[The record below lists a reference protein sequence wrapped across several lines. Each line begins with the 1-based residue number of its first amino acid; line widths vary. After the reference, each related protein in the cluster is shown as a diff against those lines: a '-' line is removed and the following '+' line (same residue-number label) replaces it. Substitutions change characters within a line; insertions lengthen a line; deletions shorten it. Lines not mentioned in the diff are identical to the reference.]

1 MTFDF
6 WTQLHKHTDHQRT
19 KIINCTSQCV
29 DFKDKKWKSQKRED
43 AKSRHS
49 FWRTSRF
56 IWCSEKQRQGN
67 YLKRR
72 ATLPRRISYCLLSC
86 CLLALLK
93 AQNAPSRSQITY
105 SLQKKP
111 TTEAACTAAAM
122 GNFLLPPD
130 MSARASGNF
139 HTATVKSTKHCLVF
153 NNPRNY
159 CHVPSETMRRK
170 RAHLG
175 DTVCWKHGKAM
186 FLYYTH
192 LAWSSCQAG
201 LSLAVRR
208 LSHNTARSGGQ
219 GDATGLM
226 QCRGHQLSKLRYST
240 AL

>member
-1 MTFDF
+1 ME
-6 WTQLHKHTDHQRT
+6 
-19 KIINCTSQCV
+19 
-29 DFKDKKWKSQKRED
+29 KSQKQED

-56 IWCSEKQRQGN
+56 IWCSERQRQGN

-72 ATLPRRISYCLLSC
+72 ATLPRRISYRLLSC

-93 AQNAPSRSQITY
+93 VQNAPSRSQIMY
-105 SLQKKP
+105 SLQKKT
-111 TTEAACTAAAM
+111 TTEVACKAAVM
-122 GNFLLPPD
+122 GNFLLHPG
-130 MSARASGNF
+130 MSACASGSF

-153 NNPRNY
+153 NNLLPRND
-159 CHVPSETMRRK
+159 CRVASETMRRK

-175 DTVCWKHGKAM
+175 DTVCWKHGKAT

-192 LAWSSCQAG
+192 LAWSSSQAG

-219 GDATGLM
+219 GALQAWCSAMATN
-226 QCRGHQLSKLRYST
+226 SPS
-240 AL
+240 